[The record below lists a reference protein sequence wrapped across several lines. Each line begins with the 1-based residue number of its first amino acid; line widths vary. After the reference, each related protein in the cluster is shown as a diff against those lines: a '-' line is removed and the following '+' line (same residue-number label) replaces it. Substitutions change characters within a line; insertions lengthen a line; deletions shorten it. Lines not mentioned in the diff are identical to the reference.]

1 MRPKEDGTYVK
12 MASTTG
18 DNLLALDKQVGTN
31 TKNITDLT
39 NLTNITDAG
48 KTVIKNLAKGTID
61 MENGSYTTVSS
72 REVDGVKTF
81 KVDVASDGKVEEGN
95 SGLVTGD
102 TVYDALN
109 KASQDTNKN
118 LDKKANIDASNIGS
132 NLKNADGTAASEED
146 QKKNAES
153 WGKAIG
159 TGKVKESDNRLVT
172 GDTVAKPSRMKPASA
187 KTAPTSRRMQLQ
199 ERT

>member
-1 MRPKEDGTYVK
+1 MNIDGKDILRYK
-12 MASTTG
+12 P
-18 DNLLALDKQVGTN
+18 
-31 TKNITDLT
+31 
-39 NLTNITDAG
+39 
-48 KTVIKNLAKGTID
+48 
-61 MENGSYTTVSS
+61 
-72 REVDGVKTF
+72 F

-153 WGKAIG
+153 WWIMPARR
-159 TGKVKESDNRLVT
+159 VK
-172 GDTVAKPSRMKPASA
+172 
-187 KTAPTSRRMQLQ
+187 
-199 ERT
+199 

>member
-31 TKNITDLT
+31 AKNITDLT

-81 KVDVASDGKVEEGN
+81 KVDVASDGKVE
-95 SGLVTGD
+95 
-102 TVYDALN
+102 
-109 KASQDTNKN
+109 K
-118 LDKKANIDASNIGS
+118 
-132 NLKNADGTAASEED
+132 GTA
-146 QKKNAES
+146 
-153 WGKAIG
+153 
-159 TGKVKESDNRLVT
+159 VL
-172 GDTVAKPSRMKPASA
+172 
-187 KTAPTSRRMQLQ
+187 
-199 ERT
+199 